1 MAPRLASAQSV
12 DRSKMLDFVSPRH
25 HLTLI
30 THKRDGGVQVSPVT
44 SGLDSEGR
52 IVIATYPERAKV
64 YNIRRNP
71 SVTALIHSDEW
82 NDAYVQID
90 GTAEIIDLP
99 DSVEPLVEYFRSVA
113 GEHSDW
119 DEYREAMRKQG
130 KSLIRITIE
139 SWGPIAEG
147 GFPPGRV

>member
-1 MAPRLASAQSV
+1 MAPKLASAETV
-12 DRSKMLDFVSPRH
+12 ERERMLDFVRPRH
-25 HLTLI
+25 RHTLI
-30 THKRDGGVQVSPVT
+30 THKRSGGLQVSPVT
-44 SGLDSEGR
+44 AGIDSEGR
-52 IVIATYPERAKV
+52 IVIASYPERAKV
-64 YNIRRNP
+64 ANIRHN
-71 SVTALIHSDEW
+71 SAVTVCVHSDEW
-82 NDAYVQID
+82 NDAYVQVD

-99 DSVEPLVEYFRSVA
+99 DAVEPLVEYFRSIA

-147 GFPPGRV
+147 GFPPGRM

>member
-1 MAPRLASAQSV
+1 MAPKLASAQSV
-12 DRSKMLDFVSPRH
+12 DRSTMLDFVSPRH

-119 DEYREAMRKQG
+119 NEYREAMRKQG

>member
-1 MAPRLASAQSV
+1 MAPKLASAQSV
-12 DRSKMLDFVSPRH
+12 DRSTMLDFVSPRH

>member
-1 MAPRLASAQSV
+1 MAPKLASAQSV
-12 DRSKMLDFVSPRH
+12 DRSEILDFVAPRH

-30 THKRDGGVQVSPVT
+30 TGKRDGGVQVSPVT
-44 SGLDSEGR
+44 AGLDSEGR

-64 YNIRRNP
+64 HNIRRNP

>member
-1 MAPRLASAQSV
+1 MAPKLATAESVERARLLEFIST
-12 DRSKMLDFVSPRH
+12 RH
-25 HLTLI
+25 HSTLI
-30 THKRDGGVQVSPVT
+30 THKRDGRLQVSPVT

-64 YNIRRNP
+64 VNIRRN
-71 SVTALIHSDEW
+71 SAVTVCIHSDEW
-82 NDAYVQID
+82 NDAYVQVD
-90 GTAEIIDLP
+90 GTAEVIDLP
-99 DSVEPLVEYFRSVA
+99 ESVEPLVEYFRSIA

-119 DEYREAMRKQG
+119 DEYRQAMVKQG

-139 SWGPIAEG
+139 SWGPVAEG